1 MLDKR
6 EITSSII
13 GTVGITTSVQ
23 NLTEILNLIVLILS
37 IVNIMWV
44 LVYGIYKHVKHKEY
58 DKISEDLE
66 KAKNGI
72 ENVKKEDNKNG

>member
-6 EITSSII
+6 EITSSVI
-13 GTVGITTSVQ
+13 GTIGISTSVQ

-37 IVNIMWV
+37 IANIMWV
-44 LVYGIYKHVKHKEY
+44 LIYGIYKHVKNKEY
-58 DKISEDLE
+58 DKISNDIEN
-66 KAKNGI
+66 AKNGI